1 MFKNGTKNA
10 KKLGILTDR
19 GKGSKLF
26 YIVPNFFFQIKKNIN
41 FEKNVN
47 FVFRSGYKRY
57 LNNWFEPT

>member
-26 YIVPNFFFQIKKNIN
+26 YIVPNFFFSN
-41 FEKNVN
+41 
-47 FVFRSGYKRY
+47 
-57 LNNWFEPT
+57 